1 MRETKASTMRG
12 KNRAPELLILSAFK
26 LPFVVAVSMST
37 NMRTE
42 DMDFK
47 ITMRKVYAITLYR
60 KMMNIELNTMEFAS
74 IGHS

>member
-1 MRETKASTMRG
+1 MRG
-12 KNRAPELLILSAFK
+12 ENRAPEFLIFSAFR
-26 LPFVVAVSMST
+26 LPFVVVVSMST
-37 NMRTE
+37 NIRTE

-47 ITMRKVYAITLYR
+47 ITVRKVYAITLYR

>member
-1 MRETKASTMRG
+1 MRG
-12 KNRAPELLILSAFK
+12 ENRAPEFLILSAFR
-26 LPFVVAVSMST
+26 LPFVVVVSMST
-37 NMRTE
+37 NIRTE

-47 ITMRKVYAITLYR
+47 ITVRKVYAITLYR